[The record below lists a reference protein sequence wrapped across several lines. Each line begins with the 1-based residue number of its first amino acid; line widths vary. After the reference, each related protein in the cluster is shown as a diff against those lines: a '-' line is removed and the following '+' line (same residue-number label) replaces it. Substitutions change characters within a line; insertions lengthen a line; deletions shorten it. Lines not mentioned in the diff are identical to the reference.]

1 VTKDLNK
8 AFYWLNLASEQGYLD
23 AKYNLGVM
31 YEFGEGVTQS
41 YDKAYQN
48 YIYAAR
54 QGNLE
59 SQIKVAEMYR
69 NGIGTDKNLDKS
81 AYWLNKIE
89 ESKTSN

>member
-1 VTKDLNK
+1 
-8 AFYWLNLASEQGYLD
+8 
-23 AKYNLGVM
+23 M

-41 YDKAYQN
+41 YDEAYEN

-69 NGIGTDKNLDKS
+69 NGVGTDKNLNKS
-81 AYWLNKIE
+81 GYWLNKIE
-89 ESKTSN
+89 ASKASN